1 MGNPAKDDKPRVSD
15 DDPRAQWPKTAK
27 ACTITG
33 MSKRTLENRVRDG
46 SLDYVYD
53 SSGERH
59 FDPESLDAIAGQVT
73 ESAVEADLTASLTTE
88 LRRAL
93 SDTLKANKDL
103 LTLAT
108 VPAFKAAKLVRS
120 ENKALRKR
128 CRQLET
134 DRVKAIEA
142 FEAALTE
149 SHNRE
154 LARKQADA
162 HEARLDKGFDALLG
176 QLPNIVNQLS
186 FKKSLGKL
194 FGSLTDDQKGLL
206 FDMLTAEQLAE
217 ITRIMGQ
224 KDSDSKRSPSA
235 KPSDTANGA
244 PSQPAES
251 AKQES
256 EQSS

>member
-1 MGNPAKDDKPRVSD
+1 MGNPAKEDKPKVSD
-15 DDPRAQWPKTAK
+15 DDPRAQWPKTGK
-27 ACTITG
+27 ACTLTG

-73 ESAVEADLTASLTTE
+73 EAGVEADLTASLTTE

-108 VPAFKAAKLVRS
+108 VPAFKASALLRK
-120 ENKALRKR
+120 ENRALRKR

-149 SHNRE
+149 SHNRA
-154 LARKQADA
+154 LAAKQAES
-162 HEARLDKGFDALLG
+162 HEKRLDKGFDALLG
-176 QLPNIVNQLS
+176 QLPTIVNQLS
-186 FKKSLGKL
+186 FKKSIGKL
-194 FGSLTDDQKGLL
+194 FESMTADQKGLL
-206 FDMLTAEQLAE
+206 FEMLTPDQLKE

-235 KPSDTANGA
+235 KQSDTANGA
-244 PSQPAES
+244 SSQPAGETS
-251 AKQES
+251 GEKAS
-256 EQSS
+256 